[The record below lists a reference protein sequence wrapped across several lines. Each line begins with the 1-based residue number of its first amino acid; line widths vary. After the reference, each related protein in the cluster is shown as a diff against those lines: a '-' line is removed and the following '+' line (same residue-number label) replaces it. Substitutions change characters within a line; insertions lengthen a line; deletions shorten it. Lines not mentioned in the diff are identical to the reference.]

1 MKKILFFS
9 LFISLKM
16 LGQTIELKPGS
27 NGFVMIPNVSSLGTC
42 ATVDKGKIV
51 YYSIDNSLRIC
62 NGSNWTTLTGF
73 SLPYANTVN
82 AGGYILNI
90 QNTNPNTPFSTIHGT
105 TNAVLDD
112 AAGVTG
118 RATNTAPT
126 GTTFGISGTN
136 ASLNSLGA
144 GVSGFHSGTGSAI
157 RGTTFNGIAGN
168 FQSANG
174 YGIKSSGKLQ
184 LSIQPI
190 IYSGQFLKST
200 NSSGDAEWGDLM
212 PLVSSQNATQN
223 ILEITNTNTGGYS
236 TIVGKTST
244 TGSGSGVEG
253 IATYT
258 GSNSNSRG
266 VTGINMSNTSTGS
279 GVYGF
284 HAGSGAAV
292 GGYSSLGR
300 GINGETDNGIG
311 VRGYADGAS
320 GIAGHFYSTDN
331 SGVVGKTN
339 LGYGVLGE
347 STSTGIGGF
356 FTSTGG
362 YALVTNLGNVGIGTT
377 TPAAKMDIAGTTNI
391 THFYFGANEDTYIR
405 GGKAGSKVLIN
416 DQFGMGSV
424 GIGLS
429 NPNDIL
435 DVNGRMRIRHTII
448 GGNPYTSGLWM
459 SNSTNSLNGA
469 DGAFYGMKNDTET
482 GIYIGNAWRFWVNNA
497 GNGYLNGNLIQT
509 SDKRLKKDL
518 SLLNNSLSNIY
529 KLNGY
534 HYKWIEESRS
544 KAIQTGLIAQEVQ
557 QIFPE
562 LVQTDEKGFLS
573 VNYIGLVPHLIEAI
587 KLLKDENDSLK
598 NNKQVIE
605 SRLRKIEA
613 ILNLNQQNSE
623 KSNSKK

>member
-1 MKKILFFS
+1 MKRILFVLF
-9 LFISLKM
+9 FISFKTF
-16 LGQTIELKPGS
+16 GQTVELKPGS

-82 AGGYILNI
+82 AGGYIFNI
-90 QNTNPNTPFSTIHGT
+90 QNTNPNTQFSTIHGT
-105 TNAVLDD
+105 TNAILDD

-126 GTTFGISGTN
+126 GSTFGISGTN

-144 GVSGFHSGTGSAI
+144 GVTGFHSGTGSAI

-168 FQSANG
+168 FLSSNG

-200 NSSGDAEWGDLM
+200 NSSGDAEWSNLF
-212 PLVSSQNATQN
+212 PLVNSQNATQN

-320 GIAGHFYSTDN
+320 GIAGHFHSTDN

-356 FTSTGG
+356 FTSISG
-362 YALVTNLGNVGIGTT
+362 YALVTNSGKVGIGTT

-416 DQFGMGSV
+416 DEASMGSV

-429 NPNDIL
+429 NPNELL
-435 DVNGRMRIRHTII
+435 DVNGRMRIRH
-448 GGNPYTSGLWM
+448 NVNTSGLWM
-459 SNSTNSLNGA
+459 SNSSNSLNGA
-469 DGAFYGMKNDTET
+469 DGAFYGMKTDTET
-482 GIYIGNAWRFWVNNA
+482 GIFIGGTWRFWVNSD

-509 SDKRLKKDL
+509 SDKRLKKDFLPL
-518 SLLNNSLSNIY
+518 SNSLSNIY

-534 HYKWIEESRS
+534 NYKWIEERRS
-544 KAIQTGLIAQEVQ
+544 KEVQTGLIAQEVQ
-557 QIFPE
+557 KIFPE

-587 KLLKDENDSLK
+587 KLLKEENDSLK
-598 NNKQVIE
+598 NNNQTLE
-605 SRLRKIEA
+605 SRLEKIEA
-613 ILNLNQQNSE
+613 ILLSNQPKTE